1 MFIHVAVC
9 GIGLGHASRSLVVAR
24 ELMRRGHGVS
34 FSAYGQAVPYLE
46 RMGFSPSRVPG
57 VRYGVGEDGVVSVKK
72 TIKENITLP
81 ARLLTQVGAEVVN
94 ISETGA
100 DCVVSDT
107 RASAVAAAKLMNKP
121 VATILNQY
129 NLLLETR
136 RHRRAA
142 RLIEPALQAAQL
154 VWDSSDVI
162 IVPDLPPPDTIS
174 EATLNFPQKVV
185 DRVLYV
191 GPLVDQPTSSE
202 PEMMRIRREYGGSE
216 KPLVLINVSGG
227 LEEKRRLV
235 EKFLEI
241 APRLSSRFSYVLST
255 AQPGLGE
262 SFRVGPIY
270 VSSWVDDLDSLMIAA
285 DLVVGRSGLT
295 LITKCMAY
303 GKKMLLIP
311 TPQHGEQTANAL
323 KARGLGF
330 AELLEQDRLNASVF
344 ESIVSEVL
352 SNDLMGRAAETL
364 QRRVWELGGARR
376 AAEAVERL
384 VLNLS

>member
-202 PEMMRIRREYGGSE
+202 PEMMRMRREYGGSE

>member
-46 RMGFSPSRVPG
+46 RTGFSPSRVPA
-57 VRYGVGEDGVVSVKK
+57 VKYGVGDDGVVSVKK

-81 ARLLTQVGAEVVN
+81 ARFLSQVGAEAVN
-94 ISETGA
+94 ISETGT

-142 RLIEPALQAAQL
+142 KLAEPALQAAQL
-154 VWDSSDVI
+154 IWDLSDVI
-162 IVPDLPPPDTIS
+162 IVPDLPPPSTIS
-174 EATLNFPQKVV
+174 EATLDFPRKVV
-185 DRVLYV
+185 NRVLYV
-191 GPLVDQPTSSE
+191 GPLVDPPAVSQQ
-202 PEMMRIRREYGGSE
+202 EMMSLRRTYGGSD
-216 KPLVLINVSGG
+216 KPLVLITVSGG

-255 AQPGLGE
+255 ANPGGGE
-262 SFRVGPIY
+262 SFRVGSFY
-270 VSSWVDDLDSLMIAA
+270 VSSWVEDLDSMIMAA
-285 DLVVGRSGLT
+285 DLVVGRGGLT

-311 TPQHGEQTANAL
+311 TPQHGEQNANAL
-323 KARGLGF
+323 KAKELGL
-330 AELLEQDRLNASVF
+330 AEVYDQDMLDASEFEAVVSDVLENSRMDH
-344 ESIVSEVL
+344 
-352 SNDLMGRAAETL
+352 AAKTH
-364 QRRVWELGGARR
+364 QSRVRELGGARR

>member
-24 ELMRRGHGVS
+24 ELMRRGHVVS
-34 FSAYGQAVPYLE
+34 FSAYGQAVSYLE

-72 TIKENITLP
+72 TIMENITLP
-81 ARLLTQVGAEVVN
+81 ARFLTQVGAEVVN

-154 VWDSSDVI
+154 VWDSSDLI

-174 EATLNFPQKVV
+174 EATLNLPQKVV

-202 PEMMRIRREYGGSE
+202 QETMRLKRTYGGSE

-241 APRLSSRFSYVLST
+241 APRLSGRFSYVLST
-255 AQPGLGE
+255 AQPGVGE
-262 SFRVGPIY
+262 SFRVGPVH
-270 VSSWVDDLDSLMIAA
+270 VSSWVDDLDSLMMAS
-285 DLVVGRSGLT
+285 DMVVGRSGLT

-323 KARGLGF
+323 KAKGLGF
-330 AELLEQDRLNASVF
+330 AELLEQDRLDASAF
-344 ESIVSEVL
+344 ESIVSDVL
-352 SNDLMGRAAETL
+352 SNDRMGRAAETL
-364 QRRVWELGGARR
+364 RRRVWELGGARR

-384 VLNLS
+384 LLNLS

>member
-81 ARLLTQVGAEVVN
+81 ARFLTQVGAEVVN

-202 PEMMRIRREYGGSE
+202 PEMMRMRREYGGSE

>member
-1 MFIHVAVC
+1 MC

>member
-81 ARLLTQVGAEVVN
+81 ARFLTQVGAEVVN

>member
-1 MFIHVAVC
+1 MC

-202 PEMMRIRREYGGSE
+202 PEMMRMRREYGGSE